1 MLLMT
6 VMVLGSGRRSV
17 PDEEDD
23 DGSDDV
29 EQSYTFKQSKL
40 DEIESIEFDG
50 DDDDDRD
57 VQ

>member
-29 EQSYTFKQSKL
+29 E
-40 DEIESIEFDG
+40 
-50 DDDDDRD
+50 
-57 VQ
+57 